1 MDWGE
6 ELTQK
11 AQDLKVVRQ
20 DESDLPRIN
29 EFLVALRRAFLTL

>member
-6 ELTQK
+6 ELTQ
-11 AQDLKVVRQ
+11 QGQQLTTVCR

-29 EFLVALRRAFLTL
+29 AFLVAIRRAFLTP